1 MDNGLHIVQ
10 GNDMYLQIY
19 DYYRNKIAFG
29 AYKCGDRLPTYNA
42 LAEEYS
48 VSLTTVKKAY
58 NKLKAEGYITQ
69 SRQGSVVSEVPVKP
83 SDALYALME
92 QAVNKAVA
100 SGAGEKD
107 IITAIEKMCDR
118 YC

>member
-42 LAEEYS
+42 LSEEYS

-58 NKLKAEGYITQ
+58 NKLKAEGYIRQ
-69 SRQGSVVSEVPVKP
+69 SRQGSIVSDVRLKP
-83 SDALYALME
+83 SDALFSLME
-92 QAVNKAVA
+92 QAVDTAVA
-100 SGAGEKD
+100 SGAQHND
-107 IITAIEKMCDR
+107 IVTAIEKMCDK